1 MSNGFHSVQ
10 EILASREERKDRR
23 GARLSEEDQ
32 LLIVWGVYRGWHI
45 KKIAEKLPAMRGTVW
60 RYQRMWE
67 DDPTLL
73 LQLPVLTQIS
83 DSKFRCQLCGETR
96 PTKTKIYRHVL
107 AHVVPMEIARYTPL
121 NGYKRL

>member
-1 MSNGFHSVQ
+1 MASAYVHSVRDV
-10 EILASREERKDRR
+10 LANREERKDR
-23 GARLSEEDQ
+23 GATLSEEDQ

-45 KKIAEKLPAMRGTVW
+45 KKIAEKLPAARDTVW
-60 RYQRMWE
+60 RYQRAWE

-83 DSKFRCQLCGETR
+83 DSKFRCEVRGETR

-107 AHVVPMEIARYTPL
+107 AHVVLMEAARYASL
-121 NGYKRL
+121 GHKRL